1 MSVYVMKQNDS
12 KMLSKTEDEK
22 QHYIGERLIS
32 GKISGKT
39 AASISV

>member
-22 QHYIGERLIS
+22 NIIS
-32 GKISGKT
+32 EKDL
-39 AASISV
+39 